1 MLHLDFVFLEVQL
14 CGTDSLPRMKGL
26 LGNLVQSLSL
36 ILSLSHSLWPR
47 ELWTEPVPVARG
59 REFAFPDELDPAS
72 SEGTSRHMAKEVTLE

>member
-36 ILSLSHSLWPR
+36 ILSLSL
-47 ELWTEPVPVARG
+47 
-59 REFAFPDELDPAS
+59 
-72 SEGTSRHMAKEVTLE
+72 TLTKRALN

>member
-36 ILSLSHSLWPR
+36 ILSLSHSL
-47 ELWTEPVPVARG
+47 
-59 REFAFPDELDPAS
+59 
-72 SEGTSRHMAKEVTLE
+72 